1 MSLAHRRKNTQTQRK
16 TNTQD
21 NTHKHEYAD
30 LIGQILR
37 KVEASPQSQVLC
49 CPTAVRNPWVG
60 GWDTVGQWDTFSS
73 GHFGISFFWG
83 RRVSH

>member
-60 GWDTVGQWDTFSS
+60 GTQWDS
-73 GHFGISFFWG
+73 GTLFLVDTSKPNNCALG
-83 RRVSH
+83 VDC

>member
-37 KVEASPQSQVLC
+37 KVEVSPQSQVLC
-49 CPTAVRNPWVG
+49 CPTAVRKVG
-60 GWDTVGQWDTFSS
+60 GTQWDS
-73 GHFGISFFWG
+73 GTLFLVDTSKPNHCALG
-83 RRVSH
+83 VDC